1 MTENL
6 PIHDFRQVLDCVY
19 RDELYSARDNGA
31 VLRHSRAG
39 KRLRPN
45 DDQWTFGNPNDS
57 TGYMDIT
64 YVTVHRIIATAFHG
78 EPPTK
83 GHVVDHI
90 DTNKRNNR
98 PENLRWVTRLENILL
113 NPITARRI
121 AKICGSIEDFLADPS
136 KFRDMFPDPNFN
148 WMGTV
153 SVEEAQKSLSRMLV
167 WAQNEEHR
175 PNGFLEEW
183 IANRNIPRKQMFE
196 AISEIPEIIMAKTPN
211 AAQREWRTPSEF
223 PCCPIEYTGEPIQAY
238 AEHLKTGAIFCHNE
252 IYSSFVLKSAI
263 SDEGKS
269 LYVISENKE
278 EIKPWGLAKITYEN
292 DLFVHTSL
300 HKFFTSE
307 GAEKQFTLSQGLE
320 WTGGDTIDD
329 YC

>member
-1 MTENL
+1 MTGNNFEFNRE
-6 PIHDFRQVLDCVY
+6 IDCRY
-19 RDELYSARDNGA
+19 KDELYSVRDNGA
-31 VLRHSRAG
+31 VLRHARPG

-45 DDQWTFGNPNDS
+45 DNHWTFGNPNDN

-64 YVTVHRIIATAFHG
+64 YVTVHRIVATAFHG

-98 PENLRWVTRLENILL
+98 PDNLRWVTRLENILL
-113 NPITARRI
+113 NPITAMRI
-121 AKICGSIEDFLADPS
+121 AKICGSIEAFLANPS
-136 KFRDMFPDPNFN
+136 KFSDKFPDPNFV

-153 SVEEAQKSLSRMLV
+153 SAEEAQKSLDRMLA
-167 WAQNEEHR
+167 WAQNEHHA
-175 PNGFLEEW
+175 PDNFLEEW
-183 IANRNIPRKQMFE
+183 IVNRNIPRIEEME
-196 AISEIPEIIMAKTPN
+196 TIREVPDIVMAKTPN

-223 PCCPIEYTGEPIQAY
+223 PCCPVNYTGDPIQSY
-238 AEHLKTGAIFCHNE
+238 AEQLKTGTVFCRND
-252 IYSSFVLKSAI
+252 IYLSYVLKSAI

-269 LYVISENKE
+269 LIVLTENKE
-278 EIKPWGLAKITYEN
+278 EIKPWGVAKITYEN

-300 HKFFTSE
+300 HKYFSPE
-307 GAEKQFTLSQGLE
+307 GAEKYFTLAQGLE
-320 WTGGDTIDD
+320 WTGEDSIDD